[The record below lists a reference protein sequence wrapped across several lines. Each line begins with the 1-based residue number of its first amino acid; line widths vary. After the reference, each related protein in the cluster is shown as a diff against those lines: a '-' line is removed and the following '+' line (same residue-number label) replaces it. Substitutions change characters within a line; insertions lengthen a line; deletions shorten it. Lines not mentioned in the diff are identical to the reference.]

1 MYFTATKNKFIF
13 CILLFLCS
21 NFITAKTIKIQYE
34 TEFPSMDLQIG
45 SKKFRFLLDTGSAK
59 SLIYFN
65 VIKELEIDKTVFFYD
80 FMEFKIADEL
90 IDDVND
96 QIKKMNRTFAVADN
110 SVLKRMPA
118 IYFDFDN
125 LRINNTPVE
134 TVRFYFYRNI
144 NKYIT
149 STLDVDGILG
159 MNFLSNFKNL
169 TIDYPNKIIYLNS
182 KKCNIKNKVPIAKND
197 DIENLGLTDNLLYLD
212 LQIENVY
219 HTFTLD
225 TGGLAEFILISPQ
238 SDSELNEAKI
248 NANDDVSNP
257 TYFYKSI
264 RIGNKMFENI
274 RTCYTSF
281 PGLITVLQDNGKWE
295 ENKINCLGQELFK
308 KHIIQFDFENN
319 TFGIE

>member
-1 MYFTATKNKFIF
+1 MHFTATKNKFIF

-65 VIKELEIDKTVFFYD
+65 VIKELEIDKTDFFND
-80 FMEFKIADEL
+80 FMEFKIADESV
-90 IDDVND
+90 DDVID

-134 TVRFYFYRNI
+134 TVRFYFYRNTD
-144 NKYIT
+144 KYIT
-149 STLDVDGILG
+149 SALDVDGILG

-182 KKCNIKNKVPIAKND
+182 KKCNIKNKVPIEKND
-197 DIENLGLTDNLLYLD
+197 DIEKLGIQDNLLYLN

-219 HTFTLD
+219 HTFTID
-225 TGGLAEFILISPQ
+225 TGGLAEFILISPEN
-238 SDSELNEAKI
+238 DSEMQESEI
-248 NANDDVSNP
+248 NANDDIFHP
-257 TYFYKSI
+257 TYFYKSFK
-264 RIGNKMFENI
+264 IGNKDFKNI
-274 RTCYTSF
+274 QTCYSSF
-281 PGLITVLQDNGKWE
+281 PGVITIFQNNERWT
-295 ENKINCLGQELFK
+295 ENKINCLGQSFFK
-308 KHIIQFDFENN
+308 DHIIQFDFENN

>member
-1 MYFTATKNKFIF
+1 MHFTATKNKFIF
-13 CILLFLCS
+13 CILLFLCN

-65 VIKELEIDKTVFFYD
+65 VIKELEIDKTDFFYD

-134 TVRFYFYRNI
+134 TVRFYFYRNTD
-144 NKYIT
+144 KYIT

-197 DIENLGLTDNLLYLD
+197 DIEKLGIQDNLLYLN

-219 HTFTLD
+219 HIFTLD